1 MERSLVYRHF
11 DFLKELG
18 LADVQERKDM
28 IAGMTIAEMRALSE
42 VVYDI
47 LNKNIGVLQID
58 ERDFGE
64 KKRVLRHLITPRIS
78 FGRKKAVLYRY
89 HVLVPHLMRDW
100 YLIQVVISRN

>member
-64 KKRVLRHLITPRIS
+64 KKECWDI
-78 FGRKKAVLYRY
+78 
-89 HVLVPHLMRDW
+89 
-100 YLIQVVISRN
+100 